1 MFHQANM
8 RQGDVNT
15 ITVGSQT
22 GKLSLLQI
30 WVETITQ
37 EMTRL
42 TNWPFFSLKHDDIGA
57 LFTNRM
63 TLE

>member
-8 RQGDVNT
+8 RQTDVPVS
-15 ITVGSQT
+15 TVGSQT

-30 WVETITQ
+30 WVETVTQ

-42 TNWPFFSLKHDDIGA
+42 
-57 LFTNRM
+57 
-63 TLE
+63 